1 MNITYLVSSQ
11 AEENTSYNSWSTFWS
26 LRDIIFQT
34 ENKEVFDSPK
44 VTIQY
49 IFATWMFYIQ
59 LLLFPSMV
67 ANTFCEL
74 SLDIFICSHT

>member
-1 MNITYLVSSQ
+1 M
-11 AEENTSYNSWSTFWS
+11 
-26 LRDIIFQT
+26 FQT
-34 ENKEVFDSPK
+34 ENKEAFDSPK